1 MTRFAE
7 GPGASPGFLLWHL
20 TLAWQRAVTAAL
32 APMGLTHVQFVLLA
46 CTWWLTEH
54 GSPPNQLEVARQ
66 AGTDVRM
73 TSEVVRKLEA
83 KGLLTREVDAS
94 DTRARRLQP
103 TAAGARLARVAI
115 EAVEQVDADFFE
127 RETDL
132 TPLLRRLL
140 AARTNELGAGST

>member
-1 MTRFAE
+1 VTRFAE

-32 APMGLTHVQFVLLA
+32 APIGLTHVQFVLLA

-94 DTRARRLQP
+94 DTRARRLRP

-132 TPLLRRLL
+132 TPLLQRLL
-140 AARTNELGAGST
+140 AARTNDLEAGST